1 MRLLILTQKVDR
13 NDDVLGF
20 MHGWINEFAKKC
32 EKITVI
38 CLKKGEVS
46 LPANVKVLSLG
57 KETVESRVKYLVN
70 FYKYIFQE
78 RKNYDAVFVHM
89 NPEYFTLGGWW
100 WFVTRKPMYL
110 WYTHYT
116 MHMHLR
122 LAGWLCKRMFAAT
135 KQSLPQY
142 DHTGKKVVTGHGID
156 VDFWLKGV
164 KEETPQDY
172 KKLLT
177 VHRIC
182 RSKRFELVIKSLLH
196 LDDEY
201 TVTIYGRDVEK
212 DYYAELQD
220 LVKDLHLEKRVT
232 FIGPVPMEALKQVYG
247 KHRLMVN
254 MASETIDKTMLE
266 CMLFGLYPVTTPGNS
281 EAIGLPV
288 YPKGETPEAIAKFI
302 TEKAWDEYNR
312 DYLQQLVKDKHSL
325 PALISKMG
333 EFIKKGM

>member
-1 MRLLILTQKVDR
+1 
-13 NDDVLGF
+13 
-20 MHGWINEFAKKC
+20 
-32 EKITVI
+32 
-38 CLKKGEVS
+38 
-46 LPANVKVLSLG
+46 
-57 KETVESRVKYLVN
+57 
-70 FYKYIFQE
+70 
-78 RKNYDAVFVHM
+78 
-89 NPEYFTLGGWW
+89 
-100 WFVTRKPMYL
+100 
-110 WYTHYT
+110 
-116 MHMHLR
+116 
-122 LAGWLCKRMFAAT
+122 
-135 KQSLPQY
+135 
-142 DHTGKKVVTGHGID
+142 
-156 VDFWLKGV
+156 
-164 KEETPQDY
+164 
-172 KKLLT
+172 